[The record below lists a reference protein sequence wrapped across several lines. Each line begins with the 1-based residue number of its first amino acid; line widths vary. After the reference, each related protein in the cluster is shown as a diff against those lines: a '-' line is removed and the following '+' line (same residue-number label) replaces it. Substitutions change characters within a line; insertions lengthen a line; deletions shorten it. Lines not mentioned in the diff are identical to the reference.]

1 MAGEVRT
8 CKYLL
13 RAQRQCKPKHFG
25 FEYRHELVAT
35 KRYFSLKHQI
45 KIHKKNLAILK
56 YILLRGLFL
65 RKKLKNLFHI
75 H

>member
-45 KIHKKNLAILK
+45 KIHKKNLAILNK
-56 YILLRGLFL
+56 GMKARFVF
-65 RKKLKNLFHI
+65 KKKVKNLFHI